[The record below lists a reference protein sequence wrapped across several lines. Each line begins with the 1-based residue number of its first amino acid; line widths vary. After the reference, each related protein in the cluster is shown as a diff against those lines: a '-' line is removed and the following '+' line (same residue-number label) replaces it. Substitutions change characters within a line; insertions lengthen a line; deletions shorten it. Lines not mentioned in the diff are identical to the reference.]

1 MAVLD
6 VQVLARL
13 ARAALSA
20 KDPYAY
26 VRVVPLL
33 AQAFPAEGEW
43 VAGYVQCLLRLGLHA
58 AAREVIDR
66 LGTGVCSDSERET
79 LQAAADGPR
88 SGRVPWSSRK
98 RRFQAN
104 LAVLAE
110 RDLRSARIV
119 EAAWVEH
126 QSEFELHQTPQGEMH
141 VKRAGA
147 VWPPAWLPFLDE
159 HRAQAAARL
168 ALPTQGLLPTPLVF
182 VGLGLGWEFVEGYA
196 KTQKVFL
203 EASSA
208 IYVIE
213 SKPEALAVLLHVHD
227 WREILADPRVVWFVG
242 EDSVARFRSLLESDT
257 HWPLT
262 DRVHAF
268 PLEGPADAS
277 TVHAAIAT
285 TAEQRQARIKQLQA
299 SIAERYAGRDA
310 SYWAQRFREAADDTG
325 RARGEPLRILC
336 LTSRHT
342 TFLQYS
348 MRDCIKALDRLGHQT
363 RLIIEPSPH
372 QPLDPISLLKAQL
385 EFQPDLIFLLS
396 RMRYEMTGL
405 LHPAIPSLTWDQ
417 DQLPWVFD
425 PNKKP
430 RLAWNDFLMGFGAGI
445 APRRFGWPVH
455 RCRYCSM
462 AGSADTYLAEP
473 LPESALAPYRCDVS
487 YVSHASAGVEDEQLS
502 VELWLPDEKLRELFR
517 EVAPPL
523 IEQWKKGGDFP
534 APIMTPLIDACE
546 SKGWSWTVDELGKVQ
561 QVIQRLGD
569 RAFRHVA
576 LTWVADWCDQTGR
589 KLRIFGNGWERHPRL
604 AQYAQGPT
612 RNGES
617 LQAVYQASAINL
629 QLMGFGFLHQRA
641 LDGLMAGAFFM
652 TRMSGSDFHGTV
664 LREIELLLDETGVR
678 SWTELKEHP
687 DAQRRRRI
695 EELFKEWRAD
705 VRILGEPCID
715 IIRQHA
721 MAPAAKEVIP
731 QFKEIVFGSAA
742 DFAARA
748 EAFLIDP
755 ARRRLIAGVMRQA
768 VFERFSYDARMR
780 ELLKFLKEGIQR
792 EQGESA
798 LTLSHAAALR

>member
-13 ARAALSA
+13 ARAALVA

-26 VRVVPLL
+26 ARVVPLL

-43 VAGYVQCLLRLGLHA
+43 VAGYVQCLLRLGLSA

-66 LGTGVCSDSERET
+66 LGAEACSATELET

-88 SGRVPWSSRK
+88 SGRVPWTSRK

-110 RDLRSARIV
+110 RDLRAARLV
-119 EAAWVEH
+119 ESAWVEH
-126 QSEFELHQTPQGEMH
+126 QSEFELHQTPQGELH
-141 VKRAGA
+141 VKRTGA

-159 HRAQAAARL
+159 HRAQAAPRL
-168 ALPTQGLLPTPLVF
+168 ALPAQGLLPTPLVF
-182 VGLGLGWEFVEGYA
+182 VGLGLGWEFMEGYA

-213 SKPEALAVLLHVHD
+213 EKPWSLAILLHVHD
-227 WREILADPRVVWFVG
+227 WRELLTDPRVAWFVG
-242 EDSVARFRSLLESDT
+242 EDAAARFRLLLESDT

-268 PLEGPADAS
+268 PLESPADAS
-277 TVHAAIAT
+277 TAHAAIASA
-285 TAEQRQARIKQLQA
+285 AEKRQARVKELQA
-299 SIAERYAGRDA
+299 AIADRYAGRDA
-310 SYWAQRFREAADDTG
+310 TYWAQRFHDAADDTG
-325 RARGEPLRILC
+325 RAQGEPLRILC
-336 LTSRHT
+336 LTSLHT

-363 RLIIEPSPH
+363 RLVIEPTPY
-372 QPLDPISLLKAQL
+372 QPLDPISVLKAQR

-430 RLAWNDFLMGFGAGI
+430 QLAWNDFLMGFGAGI
-445 APRRFGWPVH
+445 APRRFGWPAQ
-455 RCRYCSM
+455 RCRYCTM
-462 AGSADTYLAEP
+462 AGSADTYLAEQ
-473 LPESALAPYRCDVS
+473 LPDSALAPYRCDIS
-487 YVSHASAGVEDEQLS
+487 YVSHASTCVEDEKHS
-502 VELWLPDEKLRELFR
+502 VERWLPEGKLRELFR

-523 IEQWKKGGDFP
+523 IEQWKSGGDFP

-546 SKGWSWTVDELGKVQ
+546 SRGWSWTFDELGKVQ

-589 KLRIFGNGWERHPRL
+589 KFRIFGNGWERHPRL
-604 AQYAQGPT
+604 AQYAQGST
-612 RNGES
+612 KNGKS

-652 TRMSGSDFHGTV
+652 TRMSGGDFHGAV
-664 LREIELLLDETGVR
+664 LREIELLLDESGVG
-678 SWTELKEHP
+678 SWAELRAHP
-687 DAQRRRRI
+687 NAQRRRRI

-705 VRILGEPCID
+705 VRALGKPCID
-715 IIRQHA
+715 VIRQHA
-721 MAPAAKEVIP
+721 VAPAAGEVIP
-731 QFKEIVFGSAA
+731 QFKEIAFNSAA
-742 DFAARA
+742 DFAAKA
-748 EAFLIDP
+748 EAFLREP

-768 VFERFSYDARMR
+768 VFEKFSYDARMR
-780 ELLKFLKEGIQR
+780 ELIQFLKEGIQK
-792 EQGESA
+792 EHSKSELNPGHGA
-798 LTLSHAAALR
+798 GLR